1 MQFSVLQ
8 NKTHV
13 KALMDE
19 IVDAGPDSLRDTL
32 ENAYHPDAHWRG
44 SHPLNEIDGVP
55 AIEKTVWQPLMQAF
69 PDLERRDSLVI
80 GGSYRDR
87 DHVGMVGHYAGTFA
101 RDWIDIP
108 ATGGSIY
115 LRYGE
120 VHRLDGNRI
129 IESTVLIDVLDLIR
143 QAGIRLLPASLGSDE
158 MWPGPISADGCLLV
172 ENDGEESAVSLKLC
186 LTMQKTLDNTL
197 VQRDDLLNMSQK
209 KYWHPKMMWYGP
221 GGIGTAR
228 GLQGF
233 VDCHQRPFRIA
244 FPKRYIGDNHYL
256 QIGDGKFA
264 ATAGWP
270 SVMTTHAGDGWL
282 GQAATGRKINMRVM
296 DFYLC
301 DEGLVRE
308 NWVPIDIIDILL
320 QMGVDIME
328 QVRQK

>member
-1 MQFSVLQ
+1 
-8 NKTHV
+8 
-13 KALMDE
+13 MDE
-19 IVDAGPDSLRDTL
+19 IVDAGPDSLGHPWKSL
-32 ENAYHPDAHWRG
+32 FHPDAHCADPTR
-44 SHPLNEIDGVP
+44 LNEIDGVP
-55 AIEKTVWQPLMQAF
+55 AHRKNVWQPLIAGL
-69 PDLERRDSLVI
+69 PGPGKDATAWLS
-80 GGSYRDR
+80 GGVYRDR

-143 QAGIRLLPASLGSDE
+143 QAGIRLLPASLGNDE

-172 ENDGEESAVSLKLC
+172 ENDEEESAVSLKLC

-256 QIGDGKFA
+256 QIG
-264 ATAGWP
+264 
-270 SVMTTHAGDGWL
+270 
-282 GQAATGRKINMRVM
+282 
-296 DFYLC
+296 
-301 DEGLVRE
+301 VR
-308 NWVPIDIIDILL
+308 
-320 QMGVDIME
+320 
-328 QVRQK
+328 